1 MIFIPQKIVQILIQ
15 NIYDIYT
22 SKNRLDINRVKNRV
36 RENLSGVNINLKK
49 EVHKNNYFPSENIET
64 IQDAKEIL
72 KSMQK
77 SIVQEKLIT
86 KKYNQFNRVDLH
98 TFREHNRNICLNNI
112 LINIIKSESNKFD
125 KDTEKFA
132 KLTKNEISNFKNKE
146 IKLEEAIRQNRV
158 LIDEI
163 RKKNYELYSI
173 KEEVKKYIRDILSYI
188 KYEHFI
194 KKIMDMEKDNLLFDN
209 DGIYNDEKEFDL
221 LIKNIIKE
229 YNSENEII
237 LDNDITPQMVIN
249 LLQGMEKNIINALE
263 LRDLTIKELD
273 RDKKQYENILED
285 LKLKVEQNK
294 RELNILFQ
302 DINIVYNLT
311 TPKKDMKELKETSEN
326 YIISLNKELS
336 KYIKDKNCIKT
347 ENICLDTFRLLH
359 LLQDKFYNAYNEL
372 NQITEKDENSEIFKE
387 AIDKIKIENKRE
399 KQKEKK
405 SLEIKSLIK
414 KNKKLQQRMLRYKT
428 KGPITVPP
436 PWALNQSKK
445 KKIIKIDVNAENEE
459 ILFYQQK
466 LL

>member
-1 MIFIPQKIVQILIQ
+1 M
-15 NIYDIYT
+15 
-22 SKNRLDINRVKNRV
+22 
-36 RENLSGVNINLKK
+36 
-49 EVHKNNYFPSENIET
+49 
-64 IQDAKEIL
+64 
-72 KSMQK
+72 
-77 SIVQEKLIT
+77 
-86 KKYNQFNRVDLH
+86 
-98 TFREHNRNICLNNI
+98 
-112 LINIIKSESNKFD
+112 
-125 KDTEKFA
+125 
-132 KLTKNEISNFKNKE
+132 
-146 IKLEEAIRQNRV
+146 
-158 LIDEI
+158 
-163 RKKNYELYSI
+163 
-173 KEEVKKYIRDILSYI
+173 
-188 KYEHFI
+188 
-194 KKIMDMEKDNLLFDN
+194 
-209 DGIYNDEKEFDL
+209 
-221 LIKNIIKE
+221 IKNIIKE

-336 KYIKDKNCIKT
+336 KYIKDKNFIKT

-459 ILFYQQK
+459 ILFYQ
-466 LL
+466 